1 MAMSDDARQ
10 QLALIQAQLVR
21 ALVEGTDAPATFD
34 HERLEA
40 AAEALLL
47 KRARTVARVW
57 PQLARAMNAA
67 YAVRFAHYARGNPLP
82 HDGSPLADGR
92 VFIDWLARAGLLTDE
107 GRLEA
112 FVFDARYR
120 IRNGAVIRRRGPLLR
135 VLRLKAM
142 RRLIIVVRLPLLGER
157 WLNYKIL

>member
-1 MAMSDDARQ
+1 MSDDARQ
-10 QLALIQAQLVR
+10 QLAVMQAELVR

-47 KRARTVARVW
+47 KRARAIARVW
-57 PQLARAMNAA
+57 PQLVRAMNDAFTASLAA
-67 YAVRFAHYARGNPLP
+67 YARDNPLP

-92 VFIDWLARAGLLTDE
+92 VFIAWLARAGLLTDE

-112 FVFDARYR
+112 FAFDARYR
-120 IRNGAVIRRRGPLLR
+120 IRHGAVIRRRGPLLR
-135 VLRLKAM
+135 VLRLARL
-142 RRLIIVVRLPLLGER
+142 RRLIIVVRLPLVGER

>member
-1 MAMSDDARQ
+1 MSDDARQ
-10 QLALIQAQLVR
+10 QLALMQAELVR

-34 HERLEA
+34 RERLEA

-47 KRARTVARVW
+47 KRARATAQAW
-57 PQLARAMNAA
+57 PQLARAMKEAF
-67 YAVRFAHYARGNPLP
+67 AVRFAAYARGNPLP
-82 HDGSPLADGR
+82 HDSSPLADGR
-92 VFIDWLARAGLLTDE
+92 LFIAGLARAGVLTDE

-120 IRNGAVIRRRGPLLR
+120 IRNDAVIRRRGPLLR
-135 VLRLKAM
+135 VLRLPRL
-142 RRLIIVVRLPLLGER
+142 RRLIIVVRLPLLGEQ